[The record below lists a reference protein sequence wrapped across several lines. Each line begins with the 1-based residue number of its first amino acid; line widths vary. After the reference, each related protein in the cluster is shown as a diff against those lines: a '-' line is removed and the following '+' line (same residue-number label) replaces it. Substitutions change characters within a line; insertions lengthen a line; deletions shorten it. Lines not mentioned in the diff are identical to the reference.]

1 MHIWFR
7 FDFGFDFGSVLLLLL
22 LFFRGYW
29 WVGDGGEIGKIA
41 TEIGIGIGI
50 GIGTG
55 TGTGVVEGCEC

>member
-1 MHIWFR
+1 MHILFR
-7 FDFGFDFGSVLLLLL
+7 FGFGFGSVLLLLL

-55 TGTGVVEGCEC
+55 TGVVEGCEC